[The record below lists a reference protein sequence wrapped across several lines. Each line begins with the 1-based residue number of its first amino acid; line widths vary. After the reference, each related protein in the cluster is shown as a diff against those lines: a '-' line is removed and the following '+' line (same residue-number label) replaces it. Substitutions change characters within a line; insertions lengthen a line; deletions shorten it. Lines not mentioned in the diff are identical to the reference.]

1 MRIHAVLEVER
12 RREVDIVEQREV
24 AADWY
29 RVVPAVVPVLDKVR
43 VQQLV
48 LLRVDA
54 VRDVTRVRHRDLLVP
69 TLVANGVLAFERIEA

>member
-29 RVVPAVVPVLDKVR
+29 RVVPAVVPVFDKVR

>member
-29 RVVPAVVPVLDKVR
+29 RVVPTVVPVLDKVR